1 MDTTLNDTITL
12 QIDGMSCG
20 HCIRAVTNAL
30 SSVPGVQVRSVAVGT
45 AQIQANDGRAA
56 KQAVAALEAAGY
68 SARTSAD

>member
-20 HCIRAVTNAL
+20 HCIRAVTNTL
-30 SSVPGVQVRSVAVGT
+30 SSVEGVQVRSVAVGT

-56 KQAVAALEAAGY
+56 KQALAALEAAGY
-68 SARTSAD
+68 QARTSAE